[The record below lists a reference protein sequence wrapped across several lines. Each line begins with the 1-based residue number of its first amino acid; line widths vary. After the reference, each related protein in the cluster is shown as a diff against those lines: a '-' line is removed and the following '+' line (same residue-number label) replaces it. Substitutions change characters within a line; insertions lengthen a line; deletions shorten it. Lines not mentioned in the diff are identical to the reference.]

1 METIQD
7 KIVDQIEPEGESVI
21 QKVSGV
27 YTASRETDR
36 LKDKI
41 DPKKLVLYS
50 EIMKTKF

>member
-7 KIVDQIEPEGESVI
+7 KIVDQIGPEGESAI
-21 QKVSGV
+21 QGANNGNIASKVL
-27 YTASRETDR
+27 DR
-36 LKDKI
+36 PKKKI